1 MKKIYAII
9 LALVLALSF
18 ALAGCGNSKNEAAT
32 PKTTVMTSSIA
43 PTTQKTTAQKT
54 TKAQTR
60 AARAQAHRSNVR
72 KTTAAANNAN
82 DQGCI
87 NDDEAETW

>member
-1 MKKIYAII
+1 MKKICAII

-32 PKTTVMTSSIA
+32 TKTTVTTSSVA
-43 PTTQKTTAQKT
+43 PTTQKPTEQKT

-60 AARAQAHRSNVR
+60 AAHTQKHRSNVR
-72 KTTAAANNAN
+72 KTTAAANNVN

>member
-18 ALAGCGNSKNEAAT
+18 ALAGCGNSKNEET
-32 PKTTVMTSSIA
+32 TTKITVMTSSVA
-43 PTTQKTTAQKT
+43 PTAQKTTAQKT

-60 AARAQAHRSNVR
+60 AAHTQKHHSNVR